1 MRIDNTAISI
11 LTFGGVLSLMGVLNF
26 LIRPLIGEVGPFQG
40 YLYIGEFLFGSY
52 LVVEALKLDRLSNN
66 LNESPA
72 EGDA

>member
-1 MRIDNTAISI
+1 
-11 LTFGGVLSLMGVLNF
+11 MGVLNF